1 MSDDEGLYIECACD
15 ATTTTLASP
24 NRTDVSLIISY
35 TPQNMQ
41 ISFAAIEIGIWTY
54 EKTMNEN
61 KMAEMLVRAHLVI
74 QHGKSVPATYVGL
87 QKCVSTLM
95 TSSCEDRYSQR
106 IATQFHPSRVYRA
119 TIERIVRRW
128 SMT

>member
-24 NRTDVSLIISY
+24 NRIDVSLIISY

-54 EKTMNEN
+54 EKMMNEN

-74 QHGKSVPATYVGL
+74 TREIGSYDL
-87 QKCVSTLM
+87 
-95 TSSCEDRYSQR
+95 
-106 IATQFHPSRVYRA
+106 
-119 TIERIVRRW
+119 RW
-128 SMT
+128 SSKMCKHSDN